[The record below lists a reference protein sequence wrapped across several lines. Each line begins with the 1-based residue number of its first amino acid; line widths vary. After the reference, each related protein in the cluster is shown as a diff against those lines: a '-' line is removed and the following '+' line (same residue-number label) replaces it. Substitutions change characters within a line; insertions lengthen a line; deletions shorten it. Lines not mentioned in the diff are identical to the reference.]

1 MLLSQSSF
9 SVKKKGRSFIAHF
22 RRSSVSSSAALIF
35 FTSLLGVTNFR
46 IMSSDSC
53 LFVLSSE
60 TGQCVEVEDVL
71 SDSHGVV
78 SSALS
83 TSTKHLSASM
93 SMVDN

>member
-1 MLLSQSSF
+1 MD
-9 SVKKKGRSFIAHF
+9 KKGRSFIAHF
-22 RRSSVSSSAALIF
+22 RGSSVSSSAALIF
-35 FTSLLGVTNFR
+35 FTSLLGVTNFH
-46 IMSSDSC
+46 IMSSDNC

-60 TGQCVEVEDVL
+60 TGECVEVEDVL

-83 TSTKHLSASM
+83 TKHISASM